1 MTSFQAALPGKP
13 TQMSPNRAADPDD
26 FADSDAALRS
36 KEIEMFAV
44 LYSPT
49 GSVEL
54 AVNDYPRLLLRR

>member
-1 MTSFQAALPGKP
+1 
-13 TQMSPNRAADPDD
+13 MSPNRAADPDD